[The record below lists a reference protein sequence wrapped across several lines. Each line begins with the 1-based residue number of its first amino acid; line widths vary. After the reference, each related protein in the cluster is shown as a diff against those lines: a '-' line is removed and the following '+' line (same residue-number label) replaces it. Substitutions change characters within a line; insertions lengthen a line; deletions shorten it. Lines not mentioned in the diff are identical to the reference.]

1 MEFATAQ
8 VEKRGSQLFVKHGG
22 DEDLIAT
29 FVMESVRLGAESEK
43 AGRNIYR
50 DVPFL
55 WIRFP
60 GDRTREVKRKASD
73 ADKARFPRQWA
84 AFQNQQTEAHEGTPI
99 EDWGPISKSLALTYK
114 GLNIHTVENLAAVGD
129 HLLKNL
135 GHGAR
140 EIRDKARAWLK
151 SAEGSA
157 ELLSL
162 KSENDS
168 LRSDIEMLKQQ
179 IAELG
184 KKSKRKK
191 DG

>member
-8 VEKRGSQLFVKHGG
+8 VEKKGSQLFVKHGG
-22 DEDLIAT
+22 DDDLIAM

-60 GDRTREVKRKASD
+60 GDRTREVKRKATD

-84 AFQNQQTEAHEGTPI
+84 AFQNQQQEVHEGTPI

-129 HLLKNL
+129 HLLQNL

-140 EIRDKARAWLK
+140 EMRDKAVAWLK

-157 ELLSL
+157 ELLALQAKNQSL
-162 KSENDS
+162 QD
-168 LRSDIEMLKQQ
+168 DIEALKAQ
-179 IAELG
+179 IAEIG
-184 KKSKRKK
+184 KKPRKKK